1 MTFLVTHAPSKRT
14 RVSSEFRFIAEQ
26 WFPGADLEAR
36 IENLRIRRFPV
47 IWCYAILTF
56 SLRDGTLPS
65 DVNYDREVPVRI
77 AECFTTVTYLFYELK

>member
-36 IENLRIRRFPV
+36 IENLRICRFPV
-47 IWCYAILTF
+47 IWGYTVFAF
-56 SLRDGTLPS
+56 RPRDGTLPS
-65 DVNYDREVPVRI
+65 DVNYDRKVPV
-77 AECFTTVTYLFYELK
+77 